1 MWFHDFPL
9 LDCLLK
15 SLENMDRELSTLL
28 KLEKSED
35 NFQFL
40 NFQHYV
46 TFKRDQ
52 VKICMN
58 DLSQLRL
65 TMGAVRR
72 EAC

>member
-15 SLENMDRELSTLL
+15 SLENKDIELSTLL